1 MTSTLLFEKVEMTQT
16 SEVSTH
22 IENYVRVAT
31 AADVQQAGSLL
42 VRADK
47 HTIALFYS
55 DNKVYAIDN
64 RCPHMGFPLHG
75 STCKD
80 GIVTCPWHYARFDL
94 ASGGTFDS
102 WADDVR
108 AFPVEIRD
116 GDVWVNLAPQVDA
129 HTQGRQR
136 LADGLEQ
143 GISLVIA
150 KSVIALLDMGVDST
164 EAFQMGLEFGTRYN
178 KEGWSTG
185 LTIHTCMINILPFL
199 NREDRPR
206 ALYQG
211 LSAVARDSA
220 GAPPHFVVHPLPNST
235 VDLHTLKGWFRQFI
249 ERRDSEAAE
258 RCLVSAI
265 RMGAEREQIAD
276 MLFTAATDH
285 RYIDG
290 GHTLD
295 FINKALEALDTV
307 DWQGAETVLASLI
320 SGLANASRM
329 EESNSWRYPV
339 DLVEILESAFAELP
353 TTLEEG
359 KPHQGTW
366 SSRDELVPILLGED
380 AQAIADTLLTALRE
394 GCTPE
399 QLAGVVVYTAALRVA
414 RFHTNNDHGDWD
426 TAHHPF
432 TFANA
437 VHQGLR
443 RVSSPE
449 LLRGVFDAAMSVYL
463 NRFLNVPP
471 ARLPEPSHRV
481 ENPEELLEQLPELLD
496 RQQQVNEAGQLIANY
511 LYSGGKGERLMAM
524 LGKLML
530 RENRDFHVIQEIE
543 AAFRQYSLLG
553 QTPGGVHVLVAA
565 ARYLAAHA
573 PTMRSQAQT
582 YHMAER
588 LHRGDRLYEDLD

>member
-1 MTSTLLFEKVEMTQT
+1 MTQT
-16 SEVSTH
+16 FEPTTGTDRY
-22 IENYVRVAT
+22 IRA
-31 AADVQQAGSLL
+31 AKLADVQAAGSLL
-42 VRADK
+42 VNLEK

-116 GDVWVNLAPQVDA
+116 GEVWVNLTPQVDSYI
-129 HTQGRQR
+129 HQCQR
-136 LADGLEQ
+136 LQDGLEQ

-150 KSVIALLDMGVDST
+150 KSVIALLDMGLEAT
-164 EAFQMGLEFGTRYN
+164 EPFEMGLEFGTRYN

-185 LTIHTCMINILPFL
+185 LTIHTCMMNLLPYL
-199 NREDRPR
+199 DAEDRSL

-211 LSAVARDSA
+211 LSAVARDSG

-235 VDLHTLKGWFRQFI
+235 VDIKTLKGWFRQFI

-265 RMGAEREQIAD
+265 RMGADRKDIAD
-276 MLFTAATDH
+276 MLFAAATEH
-285 RYIDG
+285 RYIDV

-295 FINKALEALDTV
+295 FINKALEALDAV
-307 DWQGAETVLASLI
+307 DWQGAEKVLASLI
-320 SGLANASRM
+320 PSLANASRM

-339 DLVEILESAFAELP
+339 DLVEILESAFEELP
-353 TTLEEG
+353 AALEEG
-359 KPHQGTW
+359 RSQSGTW
-366 SSRDELVPILLGED
+366 SGREELVPILLGED
-380 AQAIADTLLTALRE
+380 AQAIADALLTALRK
-394 GCTPE
+394 GCTQE
-399 QLAGVVVYTAALRVA
+399 QLAGVVTYTAALRVA
-414 RFHTNNDHGDWD
+414 RFNTNNDFGDWN

-443 RVSSPE
+443 RVPSLE

-471 ARLPEPSHRV
+471 ARLPEPKQPV
-481 ENPEELLEQLPELLD
+481 ENPDELLQQLPELLN
-496 RQQQVNEAGQLIANY
+496 RQQQVNEAGQLVAQY
-511 LYSGGKGERLMAM
+511 LYGGGNSQRLLAM
-524 LGKLML
+524 IGKLML
-530 RENRDFHVIQEIE
+530 RENREFHVIQEVE
-543 AAFRQYSLLG
+543 AAFRQYSFLG
-553 QTPGGVHVLVAA
+553 ETPAGIHVLIAA
-565 ARYLAAHA
+565 ARYLAAHS
-573 PTMRSQAQT
+573 PTMRSQVQT
-582 YHMAER
+582 YQIAYR
-588 LHRGDRLYEDLD
+588 LHKGDRLFED